1 MATMT
6 PQRMDSPTAAQLALV
21 DIPDTALTL
30 KTPTD
35 IVDEYCAIRDM
46 KGELEKEQ
54 KMLSTTI
61 KSWFKQ
67 EASIPESQKIGSHT
81 VAITWRNAHGE
92 SSWEKDALFA
102 YLQGKGLL
110 DEVVSYQPVVDPVK
124 LANAFK
130 AGKLTKEELQPF
142 VKPPTPTLTVK

>member
-6 PQRMDSPTAAQLALV
+6 PKRINAPVTPELALV
-21 DIPDTALTL
+21 DIPATTLTL

-35 IVDEYCAIRDM
+35 VVDEYVAIRDM

-54 KMLSTTI
+54 KMLSTLI
-61 KSWFKQ
+61 KSWFQ
-67 EASIPESQKIGSHT
+67 QVPNVSESQKIGSHT
-81 VAITWRNAHGE
+81 VSLTWRNAHGAA
-92 SSWEKDALFA
+92 SWEQESLFA

-110 DEVVSYQPVVDPVK
+110 EEVVSYQPVLDGAK
-124 LANAFK
+124 LAEALK
-130 AGKLTKEELQPF
+130 SGKLTQEELKPF